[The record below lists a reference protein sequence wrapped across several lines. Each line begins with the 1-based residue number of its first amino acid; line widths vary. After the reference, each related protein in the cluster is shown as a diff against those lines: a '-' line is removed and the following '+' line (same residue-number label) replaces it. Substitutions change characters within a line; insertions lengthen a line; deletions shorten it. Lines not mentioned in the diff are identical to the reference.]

1 MRNILTFLKH
11 KMVIGGIFMAV
22 FYQIVFILI
31 YMSGYGAM
39 TDNLNKL
46 SVAIVNE
53 DEQVGKTIAESLAK
67 ELPFKLITDVN
78 LAHAQ
83 EELDNRDLHMII
95 RIPENFTEKMTAAG
109 EQAPLDFYINQSNP
123 VMVASSMQQVAA
135 QLTATLNQQLA
146 AQNAEQLFASHNM
159 PEEQAKAL
167 AAGIATKMAAEVDI
181 SNPIPAGMQ
190 NQVAPMFL
198 SMVSVVGAMIF
209 AMLATG
215 AAKTLIPSM
224 GKWKAFASFHGGS
237 AAVAVFAPLIGL
249 LIAFAF
255 QSYGMET
262 FFKMW
267 GLHALEMFAAI
278 EFMGMFFF
286 LLGQAGMMVSMF
298 FILVQSIT
306 SGVMMPQEVMPDFYR
321 FVSYISV
328 MFYSAQADM
337 SLMFGGGKAGEH
349 ILGLVL
355 MAAAAILINTL
366 IYWRKTAKKQEAEP
380 AGVLATES

>member
-1 MRNILTFLKH
+1 MRSLRTLLKQ

-22 FYQIVFILI
+22 FYQIVFITV

-53 DEQVGKTIAESLAK
+53 DEQYGKEIADSLAAQ
-67 ELPFKLITDVN
+67 LPFKLVTDVN
-78 LAHAQ
+78 LANAQ

-95 RIPENFTEKMTAAG
+95 HIPGNFTEKLREEG

-123 VMVASSMQQVAA
+123 AMVASSMQQVAA
-135 QLTATLNQQLA
+135 RLTTTLNEQFA
-146 AQNAEQLFASHNM
+146 AQNAERLFVSHRM

-167 AAGIATKMAAEVDI
+167 AAGIATKLAAEVDL

-209 AMLATG
+209 AMLGTG
-215 AAKTLIPSM
+215 AARSLAPM
-224 GKWKAFASFHGGS
+224 LGKWRAFGAFHGVS
-237 AAVAVFAPLIGL
+237 AIVSVLAPLVGL
-249 LIAFAF
+249 SIAFGF
-255 QSYGMET
+255 HGYGFET
-262 FFKMW
+262 FLRMW

-278 EFMGMFFF
+278 EFMGIFFF
-286 LLGQAGMMVSMF
+286 LLGQAGMLVSLF
-298 FILVQSIT
+298 FILVQSIA
-306 SGVMMPQEVMPDFYR
+306 SGMMMPQAIMPDFYR
-321 FVSYISV
+321 YLSYVSFV
-328 MFYSAQADM
+328 FYSAQTDL

-355 MAAAAILINTL
+355 IAVAAILVNSL
-366 IYWRKTAKKQEAEP
+366 IYSRKSAKKREAEP
-380 AGVLATES
+380 AGVFATE